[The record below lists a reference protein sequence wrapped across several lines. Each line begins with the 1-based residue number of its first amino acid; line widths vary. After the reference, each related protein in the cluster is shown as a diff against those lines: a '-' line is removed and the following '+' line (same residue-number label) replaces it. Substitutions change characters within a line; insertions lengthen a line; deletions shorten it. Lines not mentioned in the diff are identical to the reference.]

1 VNCPAFNAGCDCGDI
16 SVKIGLYGVGLAV
29 LIAAGI
35 IIPLRMSGTVRATH
49 LSGSVSVPRSSK
61 GREPVTL
68 ASLGPSPTANAS
80 KVKQGSSSS
89 PSASGSA
96 AAKAAAAAALSPV
109 SAAAPA
115 TTVPRNCAS
124 SPHVCG
130 YPDATNTG
138 VPASV
143 HLLKVPGQVTKG
155 KGWHYDSRGWVEVDG
170 NGAVLQNLYIPY
182 TLEISA
188 SNVKVTDVKVVDTG
202 QGFGIDLR
210 HTSNVSITHSS
221 VFSPAAS
228 GPDRLQVGIK
238 DIYADSTGLV
248 IQRDNI
254 YHVSTGIQ
262 ISAGVV
268 SNNYIHDL
276 GYQTGDHL
284 DGIASDSGDSHGLTI
299 NHNTVFLRQAQTTAI
314 GLFEDF
320 GTQLDCLIENNLIAG
335 GGYAL
340 YAGANPGGAQ
350 TSNIRVIGNRFSRIY
365 YSHSGYYGP
374 YTAYGERSPGNQW
387 SGNIWDNTGKGIAG

>member
-1 VNCPAFNAGCDCGDI
+1 M
-16 SVKIGLYGVGLAV
+16 KIGLYGAV
-29 LIAAGI
+29 LVVLVAAGI
-35 IIPLRMSGTVRATH
+35 IIPLRMMGNVRAVH
-49 LSGSVSVPRSSK
+49 LSGDVRVPGSSK
-61 GREPVTL
+61 GAQSVML
-68 ASLGPSPTANAS
+68 ASLGPSPTSQAAAG
-80 KVKQGSSSS
+80 KQGSSSS
-89 PSASGSA
+89 PSASGSS
-96 AAKAAAAAALSPV
+96 AAAAGKSSNSV
-109 SAAAPA
+109 AAPA
-115 TTVPRNCAS
+115 AKVPLRCAA
-124 SPHVCG
+124 SPHGCG
-130 YPDATNTG
+130 YPDGTNTG

-155 KGWHYDSRGWVEVDG
+155 KGWHYDPRGWVEVNG
-170 NGAVLQNLYIPY
+170 NGAVLQGLYIPF
-182 TLEISA
+182 TVDITA
-188 SNVKVTDVKVVDTG
+188 SNVTVTDDEIVDTG
-202 QGFGIDLR
+202 QGFGVSLR

-221 VFSPAAS
+221 VFSPAGS

-262 ISAGVV
+262 ISAGVI

-276 GYQTGDHL
+276 GYQAGDHL

-299 NHNTVFLRQAQTTAI
+299 NHNTVFLRQEQTTAI

-335 GGYAL
+335 GDYAL
-340 YAGANPGGAQ
+340 YAGANPGGAR

-365 YSHSGYYGP
+365 YAHSGFFGP
-374 YTAYGERSPGNQW
+374 YTAYDEHAPGNKW
-387 SGNIWDNTGKGIAG
+387 SGNIWDNTGKVVAG

>member
-1 VNCPAFNAGCDCGDI
+1 
-16 SVKIGLYGVGLAV
+16 
-29 LIAAGI
+29 
-35 IIPLRMSGTVRATH
+35 M
-49 LSGSVSVPRSSK
+49 
-61 GREPVTL
+61 L
-68 ASLGPSPTANAS
+68 ASLGASPTANAS
-80 KVKQGSSSS
+80 KAKQSSSSS
-89 PSASGSA
+89 PSGSP
-96 AAKAAAAAALSPV
+96 AAKAAA
-109 SAAAPA
+109 SAASGAVSPASAPTPA
-115 TTVPRNCAS
+115 TPVPRNC
-124 SPHVCG
+124 SPNPHLCG
-130 YPDATNTG
+130 YPDSTNTG
-138 VPASV
+138 VPASA
-143 HLLKVPGQVTKG
+143 HLLKVPGQVKKG
-155 KGWHYDSRGWVEVDG
+155 NGWHYDPRGWVEVNG
-170 NGAVLQNLYIPY
+170 NGAVLQNLYIPF
-182 TLEISA
+182 TVDITA
-188 SNVKVTDVKVVDTG
+188 SNVKITNVEVVDTG
-202 QGFGIDLR
+202 QGFGISLR
-210 HTSNVSITHSS
+210 HTSNVSITNSS

-238 DIYADSTGLV
+238 DLYADSTGLV

-262 ISAGVV
+262 ISAGLI

-284 DGIASDSGDSHGLTI
+284 DGIASDSGDSSGLTI

-350 TSNIRVIGNRFSRIY
+350 TSNIRVLSNRFSRIY

-374 YTAYGERSPGNQW
+374 YTAYGEHSPGNRW
-387 SGNIWDNTGKGIAG
+387 SGNVWDNTGKTVAG